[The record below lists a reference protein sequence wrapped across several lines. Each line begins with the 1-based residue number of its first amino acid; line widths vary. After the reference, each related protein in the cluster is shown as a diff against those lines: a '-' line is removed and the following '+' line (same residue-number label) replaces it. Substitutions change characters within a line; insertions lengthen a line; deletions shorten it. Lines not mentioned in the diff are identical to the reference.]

1 VKLNIDW
8 IRAARAANPIHFFE
22 TVGSTMTEAA
32 NLADAG
38 AAHATVVLAEEQS
51 AGIGRLGRAWLSPPG
66 AGIYCSIVLRLKL
79 PPGSAPIASLL
90 VGLAT
95 ADAIQKTTNL
105 LCDLRWPN
113 DVLIG
118 ERKVAGIL
126 THLIADSVIAGIGI
140 NVNQLAFPN
149 DLRTPATSLRM
160 ESSGRP
166 QSREQVIVQLLESM
180 DLFCEKLENEGVAE
194 ILRAFS
200 AASSY
205 ARNRRVIVEESGA
218 WGTTSGLDE
227 NGFLLIRFDDG
238 QTQRLATGGVRA
250 KQTR

>member
-1 VKLNIDW
+1 MLLDIDR
-8 IRAARAANPIHFFE
+8 IRAERAANHIHFFE
-22 TVGSTMTEAA
+22 SVGSTMTEAGSMA
-32 NLADAG
+32 EAG
-38 AAHATVVLAEEQS
+38 AAHATVVLAEEQT
-51 AGIGRLGRAWLSPPG
+51 AGIGRLGRTWHSPAG
-66 AGIYCSIVLRLKL
+66 AGIYCSIVLRLEL
-79 PPGSAPIASLL
+79 PPGSVPIASLL
-90 VGLAT
+90 VGLAA

-126 THLIADSVIAGIGI
+126 THLIGDCVIAGIGI
-140 NVNQLAFPN
+140 NVNQLSFPN

-160 ESSGRP
+160 ESNGRP
-166 QSREQVIVQLLESM
+166 QSREQLIVQLLDSL
-180 DLFCEKLENEGVAE
+180 DAFCGRLKEGGVAE

-218 WGTTSGLDE
+218 RGTTSGLDE
-227 NGFLLIRFDDG
+227 NGFLLIRYEDG
-238 QTQRLATGGVRA
+238 QTQRLAAGGVRPA
-250 KQTR
+250 D

>member
-1 VKLNIDW
+1 VLLDIDR
-8 IRAARAANPIHFFE
+8 IRAERAANHIHFFE
-22 TVGSTMTEAA
+22 SVGSTMTEAGSMA
-32 NLADAG
+32 EAG
-38 AAHATVVLAEEQS
+38 AAHATVVLAEEQT
-51 AGIGRLGRAWLSPPG
+51 AGIGRLGRTWHSPAG
-66 AGIYCSIVLRLKL
+66 AGIYCSIVLRLEL
-79 PPGSAPIASLL
+79 PPGSVPIASLL
-90 VGLAT
+90 VGLAA

-126 THLIADSVIAGIGI
+126 THLIGDCVIAGIGI
-140 NVNQLAFPN
+140 NVNQLSFPN

-160 ESSGRP
+160 ESNGRP
-166 QSREQVIVQLLESM
+166 QSREQLIVQLLDSL
-180 DLFCEKLENEGVAE
+180 DAFCGRLKEGGVAE

-218 WGTTSGLDE
+218 RGTTSGLDE
-227 NGFLLIRFDDG
+227 NGFLLIRYEDG
-238 QTQRLATGGVRA
+238 QTQRLAAGGVRPA
-250 KQTR
+250 D

>member
-1 VKLNIDW
+1 VRLDIDR
-8 IRAARAANPIHFFE
+8 IKAARPANQIHFFDS
-22 TVGSTMTEAA
+22 VGSTMTEAA
-32 NLADAG
+32 ALAEAG
-38 AAHATVVLAEEQS
+38 AAHSTVVLAEEQT
-51 AGIGRLGRAWLSPPG
+51 AGIGRLGRTWHSPPG

-79 PPGSAPIASLL
+79 APGSVPVASLL
-90 VGLAT
+90 VGLAA

-126 THLIADSVIAGIGI
+126 THLIGDCVIAGIGV
-140 NVNQLAFPN
+140 NVNQLGFPN

-160 ESSGRP
+160 ESNGRP
-166 QSREQVIVQLLESM
+166 QSREQLIVQLLESV
-180 DLFCEKLENEGVAE
+180 DAFCRKLDEEGVAG
-194 ILRAFS
+194 ILQAFS

-218 WGTTSGLDE
+218 RGITTGLDD

-238 QTQRLATGGVRA
+238 QTQRLATGGVRPA
-250 KQTR
+250 N

>member
-1 VKLNIDW
+1 L
-8 IRAARAANPIHFFE
+8 AA
-22 TVGSTMTEAA
+22 
-32 NLADAG
+32 
-38 AAHATVVLAEEQS
+38 
-51 AGIGRLGRAWLSPPG
+51 
-66 AGIYCSIVLRLKL
+66 
-79 PPGSAPIASLL
+79 
-90 VGLAT
+90 

-126 THLIADSVIAGIGI
+126 THLIGDCVIAGIGI
-140 NVNQLAFPN
+140 NVNQLGFPN
-149 DLRTPATSLRM
+149 ELRTPATSLRM
-160 ESSGRP
+160 ESSGRR
-166 QSREQVIVQLLESM
+166 QSREQLIVQLLASV
-180 DLFCEKLENEGVAE
+180 DAFCTTLENAGVAE

-218 WGTTSGLDE
+218 RGTTGGLDE

-238 QTQRLATGGVRA
+238 KTQRLAAGGVRPA
-250 KQTR
+250 N

>member
-1 VKLNIDW
+1 VKLDIGR
-8 IRAARAANPIHFFE
+8 IRAQRAANRIHFFE

-32 NLADAG
+32 SLLEAG
-38 AAHATVVLAEEQS
+38 AAHGTVVLAEEQS
-51 AGIGRLGRAWLSPPG
+51 AGVGRLGRTWHSPPA

-79 PPGSAPIASLL
+79 APASAPVCSLL
-90 VGLAT
+90 VGLAA

-118 ERKVAGIL
+118 ERKTAGIL
-126 THLIADSVIAGIGI
+126 THLIGDCVIAGIGI
-140 NVNQLAFPN
+140 NVNQLAFPS
-149 DLRTPATSLRM
+149 DLRTPATSLRI
-160 ESSGRP
+160 ESNGRL
-166 QSREQVIVQLLESM
+166 QSREQLIVQLLESL
-180 DLFCEKLENEGVAE
+180 DAFCQKLDSEGAGA

-205 ARNRRVIVEESGA
+205 AKNRRVMVEESGA
-218 WGTTSGLDE
+218 LGTTGGLDE

-238 QTQRLATGGVRA
+238 QTQRLAAGGVRPA
-250 KQTR
+250 N

>member
-1 VKLNIDW
+1 MLLDIAKIQALRPGN
-8 IRAARAANPIHFFE
+8 RIHFFE

-32 NLADAG
+32 SLADAG

-51 AGIGRLGRAWLSPPG
+51 AGVGRLGRTWLSPAG

-79 PPGSAPIASLL
+79 APGSVPIASLL
-90 VGLAT
+90 VGLAA

-126 THLIADSVIAGIGI
+126 THLIGDCVIAGIGI
-140 NVNQLAFPN
+140 NVNQLGFPN

-160 ESSGRP
+160 ESSGRR
-166 QSREQVIVQLLESM
+166 QSREQLIVQLLASV
-180 DLFCEKLENEGVAE
+180 DALCATLENEGVTA

-218 WGTTSGLDE
+218 RGTTGGLDE
-227 NGFLLIRFDDG
+227 NGFLLIRLDDG
-238 QTQRLATGGVRA
+238 RTQRLATGGVRPA
-250 KQTR
+250 S

>member
-1 VKLNIDW
+1 MDIEK
-8 IRAARAANPIHFFE
+8 IRALRTANPIHFFE
-22 TVGSTMTEAA
+22 SIGSTMIEAA
-32 NLADAG
+32 SLAEAG
-38 AAHATVVLAEEQS
+38 APHGTVVLADEQS
-51 AGIGRLGRAWLSPPG
+51 AGIGRLGRSWLSPAG
-66 AGIYCSIVLRLKL
+66 AGIYCSILLRLKL
-79 PPGSAPIASLL
+79 APASSPIASLL
-90 VGLAT
+90 VGLAA

-126 THLIADSVIAGIGI
+126 TQLINDCVIAGIGI
-140 NVNQLAFPN
+140 NVNQLGFPR

-160 ESSGRP
+160 ECNG
-166 QSREQVIVQLLESM
+166 REQAREPLIIQLLESVES
-180 DLFCEKLENEGVAE
+180 FCDKLWSEGVKG

-205 ARNRRVIVEESGA
+205 ARHRRVIVEESGA
-218 WGTTSGLDE
+218 HGTTNGLDE

-238 QTQRLATGGVRA
+238 QMQRLATGGVRPA
-250 KQTR
+250 P